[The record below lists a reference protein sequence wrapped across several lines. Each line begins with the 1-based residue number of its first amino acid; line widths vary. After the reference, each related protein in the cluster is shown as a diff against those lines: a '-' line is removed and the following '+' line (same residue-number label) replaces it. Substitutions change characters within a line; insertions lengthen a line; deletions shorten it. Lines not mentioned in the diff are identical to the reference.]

1 MCICIYGDKTRF
13 RLGDEFKC
21 VYIYRD
27 IHIHT
32 HTYMYLYIYIHLYMC
47 EFICTYVPI
56 HIYVYIYIHMYTYT
70 YIYIDICIIY
80 TYICTPTCIYT
91 HMYVYLHPKTQP
103 CNSTTLNPILK
114 FYHPKLST
122 PQSQSRKQ
130 LDSTSEFNPHRN
142 RSAGLFR
149 AAVRPHGGGCSWKS

>member
-1 MCICIYGDKTRF
+1 MYVCIYIYIYIYMCICIYGDKTRF

-21 VYIYRD
+21 MYIYRD

-32 HTYMYLYIYIHLYMC
+32 HTYMYMYIYIHLYMYI
-47 EFICTYVPI
+47 FICTYVPI
-56 HIYVYIYIHMYTYT
+56 HT
-70 YIYIDICIIY
+70 YI
-80 TYICTPTCIYT
+80 
-91 HMYVYLHPKTQP
+91 

-122 PQSQSRKQ
+122 PQTHSRQQ

-149 AAVRPHGGGCSWKS
+149 AAVRHHGGGCS